1 MDKFIVKRP
10 KLNLNDSAET
20 TTNSDNTTVAQ
31 KPQII
36 HSSSTSS
43 SSNPIPASANAASDN
58 NTHSKPATSEST
70 SQSQQSCKPPC
81 KQKQSTFV
89 KHPWI
94 ERTGEGYLCQICR
107 QYGLPST
114 VGTWITEPLPLKSSD
129 KLYLKADKHASSDK
143 HQMAL
148 HAANMSRSGTSIAT
162 QLTVAANTA
171 AVKDSDVMKQLFRT
185 AYYMF
190 KSEMSHTTLWRDTVS
205 NVAACDSSGKISS
218 YLKNSP
224 ANAHHLSTKA
234 ITSILEAFG
243 TTIESV
249 LRNKLAGCKEFAI
262 MADESSD
269 INGVEE
275 LSLCVRYINSTGI
288 IEQFLGCWP
297 LQSTKAVDITEAI
310 VSHLHSFGLD
320 PADIVAA
327 SFDGASTM
335 SGEHGGVQALLKA
348 YAPNLLFVHCRSHLL
363 QLALVKAC
371 DAVPNIKRVLSAVT
385 KLYSLFSHSPRRLN
399 MLKATQVAVD
409 KTAHK
414 LVQPGQTRWLSFHE
428 SVRVVLQHY
437 AAICLTLESLYV
449 DAGDLSSDA
458 GGLLLT
464 FRKSST
470 LLYLHMLHS
479 ILQPLAKLSQV
490 LQSGTDNIASAMTI
504 VKATICSLR
513 DDFSFADL
521 ERRGDETA
529 TLAVDAG
536 VTLEPD
542 SETTRAQQLAIC
554 EKYKNKIVENM
565 ENRFSDKISHLA
577 QLHLVLATKSD
588 DSVEKLVQI
597 ASTLNVPKDD
607 LLTEWRIV
615 KRMPSALHL
624 QDSMVEFATSIE
636 KKAMFPVF
644 SRALRH
650 LLLLPIGTAGV
661 ERSFSTMHRIL
672 CCERSRL
679 LSSHVCQLMQISIE
693 GCQIPDV
700 RDGTDA
706 ERQILDELISA
717 AYDNWLKKPR
727 RLVQEMGDINS
738 DHV

>member
-10 KLNLNDSAET
+10 KLNLNDSEQT
-20 TTNSDNTTVAQ
+20 VSNSDDTTAAQ
-31 KPQII
+31 MIEC
-36 HSSSTSS
+36 STSS
-43 SSNPIPASANAASDN
+43 HPARTTAASDN
-58 NTHSKPATSEST
+58 NTQSQPATSEST
-70 SQSQQSCKPPC
+70 SKQSSKPPC
-81 KQKQSTFV
+81 KQKKSTFA

-94 ERTGEGYLCQICR
+94 QRTDEGYFCQICC
-107 QYGLPST
+107 QYGLQSS

-129 KLYLKADKHASSDK
+129 KLYLKSDKHASSQK

-148 HAANMSRSGTSIAT
+148 HAANMSHSSTGIAT
-162 QLTVAANTA
+162 QLTVAANAA
-171 AVKDSDVMKQLFRT
+171 AVKDSGVMMQLFRT

-218 YLKNSP
+218 YLKKCP
-224 ANAHHLSTKA
+224 ANAHYLSTKS

-243 TTIESV
+243 TTMESV
-249 LRNKLAGCKEFAI
+249 LCNKLVGCKEFAV
-262 MADESSD
+262 MADESTD

-275 LSLCVRYINSTGI
+275 LSLCVRYINSTGVT
-288 IEQFLGCWP
+288 EQFLGCWP

-310 VSHLHSFGLD
+310 VSRLPSFGLD
-320 PADIVAA
+320 PADIVAV

-348 YAPNLLFVHCRSHLL
+348 YAPNLLYVHCRSHLL

-399 MLKATQVAVD
+399 MLKATQVAID

-414 LVQPGQTRWLSFHE
+414 LVKPGQTRWLSFSG
-428 SVRVVLQHY
+428 SVKVVLHHY

-490 LQSGTDNIASAMTI
+490 LQSSTDNIASAMTI

-521 ERRGDETA
+521 ERKADETV

-536 VTLEPD
+536 VTVEPD

-577 QLHLVLATKSD
+577 QLHVVLATKSD
-588 DSVEKLVQI
+588 DSAEKLVQI
-597 ASTLNVPKDD
+597 ASTLNVPQDD
-607 LLTEWRIV
+607 LLTEWRII

-624 QDSMVEFATSIE
+624 QDSMVEFATSTE

-644 SRALRH
+644 SRTLRQ

-672 CCERSRL
+672 RSERCRL

-706 ERQILDELISA
+706 ERQELDELIVA

-727 RLVQEMGDINS
+727 RLAQEMGDTNS
-738 DHV
+738 DDV